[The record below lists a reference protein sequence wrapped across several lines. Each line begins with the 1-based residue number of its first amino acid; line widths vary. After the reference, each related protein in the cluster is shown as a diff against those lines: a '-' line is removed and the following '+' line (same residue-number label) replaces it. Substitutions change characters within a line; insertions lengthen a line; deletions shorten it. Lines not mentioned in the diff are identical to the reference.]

1 MNLLDLARQFLQ
13 GHMQSQ
19 QAGPG
24 GSTDPGMF
32 QRMQSLQQLMP
43 QYNSQAQMHQPV
55 NGLDVASQ
63 AASGPMGAGEKAL
76 EELGG
81 MGAGDLWKSLEGS
94 SLKGLI
100 QDFGG
105 AQNAPKVAL
114 EEKYPIPAKFKDLL
128 DKPAN
133 VGKAIS
139 DKLEAAGVP
148 TPPANRS
155 ILEASGMMPGVHP
168 GSEDA
173 QHLIGGYYTSYGGGI
188 DKIMDVVPSSLAEGF
203 KSWLVKDLETGSLRE
218 HTTPIHPARVVFP
231 K

>member
-63 AASGPMGAGEKAL
+63 AASGPMGAGAKAL

-81 MGAGDLWKSLEGS
+81 IGAGDLWKSLEGS
-94 SLKGLI
+94 SLKGLMEE
-100 QDFGG
+100 FGG
-105 AQNAPKVAL
+105 PASAGKVSL
-114 EEKYPIPAKFKDLL
+114 EEKYPLPDKYKWAVDRPAPITTKVK
-128 DKPAN
+128 
-133 VGKAIS
+133 
-139 DKLEAAGVP
+139 DKLAESSVPVPPGYQGGLDGGVSP
-148 TPPANRS
+148 NS
-155 ILEASGMMPGVHP
+155 D
-168 GSEDA
+168 DA
-173 QHLIGGYYTSYGGGI
+173 RALIGGHYNSYGGGV
-188 DKIMDVVPSSLAEGF
+188 DKILDVQPSSFGSG
-203 KSWLVKDLETGSLRE
+203 KNWLVQDLESGRTRT
-218 HTTPIHPARVVFP
+218 HATPIHPSMVVFP